1 MSTPSSFR
9 VTVVVLVQRNAAQAI
24 AAVRSLIGSTTGDL
38 SYETVILTNGADD
51 QTVTQIKRAGLAARV
66 LVSDANLGFGG
77 GCNAVA
83 RTSEAEYL
91 IFLNDDVLVDR
102 GWLDALVRA
111 AAADIRIA
119 AVGSRIR
126 FADGTLQEAGS
137 IVWSDG
143 STMPI
148 GRGLDAG
155 GTAWRFRRDVT
166 YCSAC
171 ALLVRRSD
179 FEAVGGFDEAY
190 FPAYYED
197 VDLCLKFAQRS
208 KRVVYE
214 PRAELVH
221 FESQSSTS
229 AFKSFLF
236 RRNHRRFAL
245 KWGRV
250 LEALFEPPGPTD
262 PAAVNRAVRR
272 ARGPRTSILLID
284 DRLPDATLGSG
295 FGRTV
300 ELLGDIFQESYD
312 VHMYASVETNPDP
325 TGVGAFEVE
334 VVMRPLEEELRD
346 AEFGYEICI
355 ISRPHNFERF
365 APLIRKYQPSCKI
378 CYDVESLFYRR
389 LEKQANIEPDPIRR
403 RRLVAEAARGLELES
418 SIARSADRLVCIS
431 MEEREILERVVDHA
445 PIDFILPVAR
455 SIRPSQRGFGSR
467 EALAI
472 FVSGWMAGPDSPNAD
487 GFIWFC
493 KQVLPHLRAIVPH
506 VRVLA
511 TGGSPPANVLALA
524 EPSVVIGGFVADL
537 AEVYDRARVAIS
549 PIRFGAGVKIKT
561 IEAIQFGIPV
571 VATTVGAE
579 GLSIDYRD
587 AVDITDDAETFAK
600 RIAVLMTNETAWE
613 TRRAATIDQMRA
625 WAGRTNTSWADV
637 CQSMI
642 RTAREAQAFSRSGE
656 PTER

>member
-1 MSTPSSFR
+1 M
-9 VTVVVLVQRNAAQAI
+9 
-24 AAVRSLIGSTTGDL
+24 
-38 SYETVILTNGADD
+38 
-51 QTVTQIKRAGLAARV
+51 
-66 LVSDANLGFGG
+66 VSDANLGFGG

-111 AAADIRIA
+111 ADADVRIA

-143 STMPI
+143 TTMPI

-171 ALLVRRSD
+171 ALLVRRAD

-190 FPAYYED
+190 YPAYYED
-197 VDLCLKFAQRS
+197 VDLCLKLAQRS

-250 LEALFEPPGPTD
+250 LEALFEPPYPTD
-262 PAAVNRAVRR
+262 AAAVGRAVRR
-272 ARGPRTSILLID
+272 ARGPRTPVLLID
-284 DRLPDATLGSG
+284 DRLPDATVGSG

-300 ELLGDIFQESYD
+300 ELIGDIFQESYD
-312 VHMYASVETNPDP
+312 VHMYASGEPNPDP
-325 TGVGAFEVE
+325 IGIGAFEVE
-334 VVMRPLEEELRD
+334 VVMRPLEEELR
-346 AEFGYEICI
+346 EFVYEICI

-365 APLIRKYQPSCKI
+365 APLIRKYQPACKI

-389 LEKQANIEPDPIRR
+389 LEKQAKIEPDPSRR
-403 RRLVAEAARGLELES
+403 QRLAAEAARGLELES

-431 MEEREILERVVDHA
+431 MEERDILERVVDHA

-455 SIRPSQRGFGSR
+455 SVRPSQSGFGSR

-506 VRVLA
+506 ARVLA

-537 AEVYDRARVAIS
+537 AAVYDRARVAIS

-561 IEAIQFGIPV
+561 IEAMQFGIPV

-613 TRRAATIDQMRA
+613 TRRAATIDQMQA
-625 WAGRTNTSWADV
+625 WAGRASTSWADV
-637 CQSMI
+637 CRSMVG
-642 RTAREAQAFSRSGE
+642 TAREAQPVSGSGE